1 MCSCPKWERAVSQ
14 PQQSSV
20 RNRLLKAL
28 SPDDFALLQPH
39 LEPMTTELRQ
49 QLIAPNTQIKQL
61 FFPEVG
67 FCSIT
72 TSGSGGKVEI
82 GLIGREGIVGASP
95 MLLGSDR
102 TPHDHFIQSAGE
114 VLSINTEA
122 LCVAVAHSAS
132 LRKLLLRS
140 IQVQMIQTAQTAFV
154 NATYTLDVRLTR
166 WLLMCQDRIGGD
178 ELYLTHEF
186 LSLMLGAQRSSTTLA
201 IQSLEGH
208 RLIKA
213 RRGCITLRDREALEA
228 VADAGYGLPEA
239 EFARLIEGA

>member
-1 MCSCPKWERAVSQ
+1 VSQ

-39 LEPMTTELRQ
+39 LELVATELAQ
-49 QLIAPNTQIKQL
+49 PLIKPYESVRHL

-67 FCSIT
+67 FSSIT
-72 TSGSGGKVEI
+72 TSGSGTKVEV
-82 GLIGREGIVGASP
+82 GLVGREGLVGATP

-102 TPHDHFIQSAGE
+102 TPHEHFVQNAGE
-114 VLSINTEA
+114 MLRIETAA
-122 LCVAVAHSAS
+122 LCAAISESAS
-132 LRKLLLRS
+132 LHKLLLRS
-140 IQVQMIQTAQTAFV
+140 IQVQFVQTAQTAYV
-154 NATYTLDVRLTR
+154 NAAFNIDARLAR
-166 WLLMCQDRIGGD
+166 WLLMCHDRLDGD
-178 ELYLTHEF
+178 DLQLTHEF

-201 IQSLEGH
+201 IQALEGH

-213 RRGCITLRDREALEA
+213 RRGRITILDRKTMEQ
-228 VADAGYGLPEA
+228 VADGGYGLAEA